1 MNVIFLADSTT
12 SKQLEKVGLTV
23 ANKRVIVHSYLDET
37 VFNQISKPL
46 QESSDSTYIIY
57 TSLKQTIAQS
67 LIEMIDV
74 NNLNELMIEHTQ
86 QLISLYKANRS
97 SVKLISLEGLIADQ
111 SMNQELGLAEFVNK
125 IETSNEKDTMPD
137 IYSLVAEYLFVQ
149 SKALQKLNAQLEACS
164 VLNPIEIT
172 SLSANEVLQAFTSE
186 QNSKNQQIDMLTEAK
201 AQLEQDLA
209 HSQNALKKEQQ
220 LTSQQTAELNSIK
233 DKLAQE
239 QKANKDQVQDLA
251 NQLKQIEAENEL
263 IIQQLHHVQEELE
276 YQFISKS
283 ELSKQHSIVSSS
295 RRDAETYSIWIRG
308 LYQKSAK
315 AHYKVSRRFRNTLK
329 KQIQLITQS
338 TLFDKQWYLD
348 TYPDLRE
355 ANIEPALHYLL
366 FGVAEGRN
374 PSASF
379 NTMNYIF
386 TYTDVA
392 ESGLNPLV
400 HYIKFGQSENRE
412 ADPRR
417 KCLPAPKNIQ

>member
-209 HSQNALKKEQQ
+209 
-220 LTSQQTAELNSIK
+220 
-233 DKLAQE
+233 
-239 QKANKDQVQDLA
+239 
-251 NQLKQIEAENEL
+251 
-263 IIQQLHHVQEELE
+263 
-276 YQFISKS
+276 
-283 ELSKQHSIVSSS
+283 
-295 RRDAETYSIWIRG
+295 
-308 LYQKSAK
+308 
-315 AHYKVSRRFRNTLK
+315 
-329 KQIQLITQS
+329 
-338 TLFDKQWYLD
+338 
-348 TYPDLRE
+348 
-355 ANIEPALHYLL
+355 
-366 FGVAEGRN
+366 
-374 PSASF
+374 
-379 NTMNYIF
+379 
-386 TYTDVA
+386 
-392 ESGLNPLV
+392 
-400 HYIKFGQSENRE
+400 
-412 ADPRR
+412 
-417 KCLPAPKNIQ
+417 